1 MVFGKTD
8 GTPVDLAD
16 VESGIGGF
24 LIDGTNDG
32 RAGETLGSAGDF
44 NGDGFADVIVGTN
57 SGSYVVF
64 GKSDTVP
71 VDLADV
77 KNGIGGFFVDIIVV
91 PNDGAPMI
99 NNGATGD
106 FNGDGLPDSFIGKHV
121 VFGGIQPTPAIL
133 GTHRDDNPLAG
144 MAGDDLILGMGGNDT
159 IYGQGGK
166 DELSGGDGDDFLIGG
181 DGGDTLTGG
190 PGQDRAQYHQASA
203 GLLADMVSSYTN
215 TGEAAGDAYV
225 EIENL
230 FGTNFDDQLRGDDQA
245 NTISGYGGHDIIH
258 GREGLDTLIGGDGDD
273 FLIGGAG
280 VDTYN
285 GGNGN
290 DRIQYQDMTTGLRA
304 DLQDSSTNTGDAAG
318 ETYTLIEGIVGSKAD
333 DFLFGDA
340 GANWLHGFEGDDQVN
355 GRAGDDVLFGNN
367 GNDILNGG
375 DGNDILV
382 GGPGV
387 DTFQFYGASFGADR
401 IIDFGAGEVIDLT
414 AYTGLT
420 FSDLYIIDVAGRAQI
435 SFANGDIVLTAI
447 EAADVMPGMF
457 DFAI

>member
-1 MVFGKTD
+1 
-8 GTPVDLAD
+8 
-16 VESGIGGF
+16 
-24 LIDGTNDG
+24 
-32 RAGETLGSAGDF
+32 
-44 NGDGFADVIVGTN
+44 
-57 SGSYVVF
+57 
-64 GKSDTVP
+64 
-71 VDLADV
+71 
-77 KNGIGGFFVDIIVV
+77 
-91 PNDGAPMI
+91 
-99 NNGATGD
+99 
-106 FNGDGLPDSFIGKHV
+106 
-121 VFGGIQPTPAIL
+121 
-133 GTHRDDNPLAG
+133 